1 MSYIYI
7 SYDIHYLIW
16 QRHAIFASAP
26 EHPLPLFDDFFIPV
40 GRHKWE
46 SERGQQWKER
56 DSHSFLVSFLQTL
69 EFQQH
74 LTIIHCRWCVVNACF
89 TWKQKRWLWHCDAL
103 NTMRLLIPDIEKRS
117 SGPSS
122 HARWRSPM
130 VWDRYSRWVVS
141 WRGIFRFVIPKRLY
155 LGERHAG
162 GFGISKPSGW

>member
-1 MSYIYI
+1 MSCIY
-7 SYDIHYLIW
+7 DTVYLIW

-56 DSHSFLVSFLQTL
+56 ESHSFLVSLLQTL

-74 LTIIHCRWCVVNACF
+74 LTIIHCQWCVVNACF
-89 TWKQKRWLWHCDAL
+89 TWKRKRWLWHCDAL

-122 HARWRSPM
+122 HDGGHQWHGTGIPVESCH
-130 VWDRYSRWVVS
+130 DEVS
-141 WRGIFRFVIPKRLY
+141 SVSLFQSAFTWENGMQ
-155 LGERHAG
+155 AQ
-162 GFGISKPSGW
+162 GISKPSGW